1 MLSEVHLKQ
10 LREAFPTMEW
20 EASGPHPNSWTGRF
34 GGGMVVHLTCRPT
47 SREVY
52 VDVTVL
58 DGAKPYVSKWSEH
71 PDTDLDELVTEVIG
85 AAVACLVVEGETPA
99 PKSKLDFP
107 LKLGLDFAMLVN
119 RLDPRIQQVADKIL
133 ISRKK
138 SAKADIA
145 EITAEMKRRIKAH
158 DSMVARTEEA
168 LTILRRGELSLH
180 PPEAN
185 LLHRNLRH
193 DLPAEWCS
201 WSRLGIR
208 AELVPGLTVDVGQAI
223 ITPIHREVGCEVRV
237 GERRCQFDCHVKGM
251 ESVTDFVVQS
261 VATALVEAVVRAQ
274 VPVLDEAA
282 LRALPA
288 WLRDAVTEEIA
299 LPEQDRTWS
308 LDVEELVKLR
318 VLLG

>member
-1 MLSEVHLKQ
+1 MLSEIHLEQ
-10 LREAFPTMEW
+10 LRAAFPTTEW
-20 EASGPHPNSWTGRF
+20 EASGLHPNSWTGRF
-34 GGGMVVHLTCRPT
+34 RGGLVVHLTSHPFD
-47 SREVY
+47 EVY
-52 VDVTVL
+52 VDVTVWE
-58 DGAKPYVSKWSEH
+58 GAESYVSKSREY
-71 PDTDLDELVTEVIG
+71 PSLSLVELVTEVIG
-85 AAVACLVVEGETPA
+85 AAVARQVMDGETPA

-107 LKLGLDFAMLVN
+107 LKLGLDFAMSVN
-119 RLDPRIQQVADKIL
+119 RLDPRIQQAVDKIL
-133 ISRKK
+133 ISCRK
-138 SAKADIA
+138 SAKASIA
-145 EITAEMKRRIKAH
+145 KITAEMKRRIKAH

-237 GERRCQFDCHVKGM
+237 GEHRCQFDCHAKGM
-251 ESVTDFVVQS
+251 GSVTGFIIQS
-261 VATALVEAVVRAQ
+261 VATALVEAVVRAP
-274 VPVLDEAA
+274 VPALDEAV

-288 WLRDAVTEEIA
+288 WLRDAVAAEIA
-299 LPEQDRTWS
+299 LPEQDRTWG